1 MGKTLIVTIFT
12 AFMQTL
18 LDGVSSLSDLYQLTP
33 KIPKSCIGFYF
44 ETRHNYNDLTLGLYD
59 WSSSL

>member
-33 KIPKSCIGFYF
+33 KIPKSC
-44 ETRHNYNDLTLGLYD
+44 LTMNIIF
-59 WSSSL
+59 